1 MTTVAKITSKGQ
13 TTIPA
18 EVRKALDAKPGDM
31 LAWDVKQ
38 KGEVVVRRV
47 RPVDVEYL
55 KAVSGTFSEWDSEA
69 DDKAYRDL

>member
-13 TTIPA
+13 TTIPV

-55 KAVSGTFSEWDSEA
+55 KAVSGTFSEWDSEV
-69 DDKAYRDL
+69 DDRAYRDL

>member
-1 MTTVAKITSKGQ
+1 MTIVAKITSKGQ

-18 EVRKALDAKPGDM
+18 EIRKALDAKPGDM

-55 KAVSGTFSEWDSEA
+55 KAVSGTLSEWDSEA
-69 DDKAYRDL
+69 DDRAYRDL